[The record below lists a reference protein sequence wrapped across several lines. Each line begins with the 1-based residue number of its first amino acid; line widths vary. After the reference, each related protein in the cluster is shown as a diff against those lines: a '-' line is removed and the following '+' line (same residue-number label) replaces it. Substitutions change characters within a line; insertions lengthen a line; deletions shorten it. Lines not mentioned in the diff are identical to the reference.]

1 VRVLF
6 DATYAER
13 APYSGTGIY
22 IAQVTQALGQLEDI
36 EVHLVANPSRRP
48 PAGGGFGSARN
59 LLADRWWTSVKLPQL
74 ARRSK
79 AEVIHHPLPAFA
91 RWTSIPQVIT
101 VHDLAFERLPAA
113 FDPRFRR
120 YAKAAHRGAARHA
133 GAVIAVSDT
142 TALDA
147 RVVWGIDPER
157 IVVAP
162 HGPGQDLQITE
173 HKPTHFL
180 DVGDEE
186 PRKNLATLLAAYAT
200 YRRRAAEPHELV
212 LAGSVTSTGDG
223 IRAERNPDP
232 NRLAELYANAVA
244 LVHPSLYEGF
254 GLTAL
259 EAMQAGVPVL
269 ASDIRAL
276 REVCGGAA
284 LYEPPEDAGRFAL
297 AMERLTTQP
306 KLREDLA
313 ERGRRRAAL
322 YSWERAARTHL
333 EAYALALARTPLG
346 RRRATR

>member
-1 VRVLF
+1 
-6 DATYAER
+6 
-13 APYSGTGIY
+13 
-22 IAQVTQALGQLEDI
+22 
-36 EVHLVANPSRRP
+36 
-48 PAGGGFGSARN
+48 
-59 LLADRWWTSVKLPQL
+59 
-74 ARRSK
+74 
-79 AEVIHHPLPAFA
+79 
-91 RWTSIPQVIT
+91 VIT

-180 DVGDEE
+180 YVGDEE

-259 EAMQAGVPVL
+259 EAMTAGTPVIASEIGGLRETCRDAARYFDPHDPEVL
-269 ASDIRAL
+269 ARAMA
-276 REVCGGAA
+276 E
-284 LYEPPEDAGRFAL
+284 
-297 AMERLTTQP
+297 
-306 KLREDLA
+306 LA
-313 ERGRRRAAL
+313 ESPPLRAQMSELGRRRAADFSWDGCARAHL
-322 YSWERAARTHL
+322 DAYS
-333 EAYALALARTPLG
+333 LALSRG
-346 RRRATR
+346 